1 MPNTVTEN
9 DIKNYIYL
17 NEYKKK
23 YGFYP
28 VDKSEINITQSE
40 YKLLQHQ
47 QLKYI
52 NFFIN
57 IVYYSLLILL
67 FLLLFSSNN
76 LYLKERAILYIFLII
91 LPFLY
96 PWIFMG
102 LMQIKNMLFSN
113 KPLGPSNAFVDI
125 N

>member
-1 MPNTVTEN
+1 M
-9 DIKNYIYL
+9 
-17 NEYKKK
+17 
-23 YGFYP
+23 FY
-28 VDKSEINITQSE
+28 ITQSE
-40 YKLLQHQ
+40 YRLLQHQ

-57 IVYYSLLILL
+57 IVYYSLLLLL

-76 LYLKERAILYIFLII
+76 LYLKERGILYIFLII

-102 LMQIKNMLFSN
+102 FVALKLSIFPN
-113 KPLGPSNAFVDI
+113 KDEKGPYVPFQDNSGYHLKYNI
-125 N
+125 